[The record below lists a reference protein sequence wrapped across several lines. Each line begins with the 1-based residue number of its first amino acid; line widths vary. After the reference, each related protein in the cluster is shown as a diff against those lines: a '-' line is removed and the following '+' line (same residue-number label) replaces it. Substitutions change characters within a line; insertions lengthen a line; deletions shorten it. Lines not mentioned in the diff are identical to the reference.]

1 MTIPAELLQ
10 ILVCPACKGALEHH
24 VAPEEA
30 LVCRACALVYRVDDG
45 IPVMLRDEAVAL
57 DATAYPPTAQGSSDA
72 VA

>member
-24 VAPEEA
+24 LAPEEA
-30 LVCRACALVYRVDDG
+30 LVCRTCALLYRVDDG

-57 DATAYPPTAQGSSDA
+57 DAAAYPPTPVVSPDSAP
-72 VA
+72 